1 MCWTFIVES
10 GLTKSEE
17 VAMKIYKNKKYEQQI
32 IQTYDNLLKHWGIEV
47 EEREVSTRYGNTHI
61 IEAGKA
67 NTIPVLLFHGVG
79 DDSAIMWLYNAKAW
93 ADKFHIYAID
103 TIGGPG
109 KSRPNSNYNKEFQ
122 DVLWIDDIIEQFGVT
137 QINIVGVSHGGYL
150 AQLYKVNRPERVHKI
165 INLASS
171 VPAGVNGNP
180 LKTMLRIFLPEA
192 LFPTRNNIIK
202 LLRKL
207 AGDNHQVFTENPYIL
222 EHYTCLLKGFR
233 TMSMGCHK
241 VSCFPEEQI
250 KLLKKDTYYLVGEE
264 DPFEKMGGKDALLH
278 NHMNARFYPR
288 VGHGINHE
296 IAEEINQ
303 TVISLLTEEA

>member
-1 MCWTFIVES
+1 
-10 GLTKSEE
+10 
-17 VAMKIYKNKKYEQQI
+17 MKIYKSKKNEQQI
-32 IQTYDNLLKHWGIEV
+32 IQTYDILLKHWGV
-47 EEREVSTRYGNTHI
+47 DLEEKEIATRYGNTHV
-61 IEAGKA
+61 IEAGKG

-93 ADKFHIYAID
+93 SDMFLIYAID

-122 DVLWIDDIIEQFGVT
+122 DVLWIDDVVEQLRLTQVNII
-137 QINIVGVSHGGYL
+137 GVSHGGYL

-165 INLASS
+165 ICLASS

-192 LFPTRNNIIK
+192 LFPTRNNIIR
-202 LLRKL
+202 LLKKL
-207 AGDNHQVFTENPYIL
+207 AGDNYQAFTENSDIL
-222 EHYTCLLKGFR
+222 THYTCLLKGFR
-233 TMSMGCHK
+233 TMAMGYHK
-241 VSCFPEEQI
+241 VTCFTVEQI
-250 KLLKKDTYYLVGEE
+250 QQLKEGTFYLVGEE
-264 DPFEKMGGKDALLH
+264 DPFEKMGGKDALLD
-278 NHMNARFYPR
+278 NHMNARFYPG

-303 TVISLLTEEA
+303 TVIELLIET